1 MPESFTTRLHRTIF
15 NLFPAYR
22 RTGGRVIYMAADLSE
37 VRVKV
42 PFKWRT
48 RNIMGS
54 TFGGTIYGAVDPIYM
69 MILIRR
75 LGKGY
80 IVWDKSAHIRF
91 KKPARGDL
99 FATFTIDDRELRTI
113 KDLLE
118 TEPKIDRTYTVEL
131 VDKAGVVHA
140 TVEKVVHVRRSPPS
154 TPLRTGSS
162 GSP

>member
-1 MPESFTTRLHRTIF
+1 M
-15 NLFPAYR
+15 
-22 RTGGRVIYMAADLSE
+22 IYIAADLSE

-54 TFGGTIYGAVDPIYM
+54 TFGGSIYGAVDPIYM

-99 FATFTIDDRELRTI
+99 YATFTIDDRELRTI
-113 KDLLE
+113 KDLLK

-140 TVEKVVHVRRSPPS
+140 TVEKVVHVRKSA
-154 TPLRTGSS
+154 
-162 GSP
+162 

>member
-22 RTGGRVIYMAADLSE
+22 RTSGRVTYFAADLSE

-48 RNIMGS
+48 RNISGS
-54 TFGGTIYGAVDPIYM
+54 TFGGSIYGAVDPIYM
-69 MILIRR
+69 TMLIRQ

-80 IVWDKSAHIRF
+80 IVWDKAAYIRF
-91 KKPARGDL
+91 KKPARSHL
-99 FATFTIDDRELRTI
+99 YATFSLGDDELQTI
-113 KDLLE
+113 KDLLK

-131 VDKAGVVHA
+131 VDQEGVIHA
-140 TVEKVVHVRRSPPS
+140 TVDKVVHVRKR
-154 TPLRTGSS
+154 G
-162 GSP
+162 

>member
-1 MPESFTTRLHRTIF
+1 MPESFTTRLQRTIV

-22 RTGGRVIYMAADLSE
+22 RTGGRVIYIAADLSE

-54 TFGGTIYGAVDPIYM
+54 TFGGSMYGAVDPIYM
-69 MILIRR
+69 MMLTRR

-80 IVWDKSAHIRF
+80 IVWDKAAHIRF
-91 KKPARGDL
+91 KKPARGHL
-99 FATFTIDDRELRTI
+99 YATFTIDDRELQTI
-113 KDLLE
+113 KDLLG

-131 VDKAGVVHA
+131 VDKEGTVHA
-140 TVEKVVHVRRSPPS
+140 TV
-154 TPLRTGSS
+154 
-162 GSP
+162 